1 MTKGNKIEFVL
12 AGTVPI
18 CAITSG
24 TLFHF
29 NHDYSAIFFV
39 LLTIL
44 SALFWMFSRIK
55 NYRLTLPGNNPKIIN
70 AFAVNHPDDII
81 IRAIADNSQSFKTIP
96 DIARE
101 TDLPLKQINRLIDFL
116 IMNNFATEEK
126 IRHGKTYILTPQGR
140 EAFKQQLEK

>member
-12 AGTVPI
+12 AGTAPI
-18 CAITSG
+18 CAIISG

-39 LLTIL
+39 FLTIL
-44 SALFWMFSRIK
+44 STLFWVFSCIK
-55 NYRLTLPGNNPKIIN
+55 NSRLKPPVDKPKIIN

-81 IRAIADNSQSFKTIP
+81 IKVIADDSQSFKTIP

-101 TDLPLKQINRLIDFL
+101 TDLPLKQINRFIDFL

-140 EAFKQQLEK
+140 EAFRQQIEK